1 MDNTGTGLPV
11 VVQKTYEFS
20 LWTMQKVESFR
31 RSFRFTLGDRLVG
44 TVLDILTRLV
54 DATYARDKARML
66 GEVNAMLNRLRFLLR
81 MAKDLKL
88 LHLDAYGYAAEQ
100 TDEIGRM
107 VGGWRK
113 ASIGQAGAQE

>member
-1 MDNTGTGLPV
+1 
-11 VVQKTYEFS
+11 
-20 LWTMQKVESFR
+20 MQKVESFR

-54 DATYARDKARML
+54 DATYSRDKVRTL

-88 LHLDAYGYAAEQ
+88 LQVDSYGYAAEQ
-100 TDEIGRM
+100 ADEIGRM

-113 ASIGQAGAQE
+113 AAIAPAGAPAGVPE

>member
-1 MDNTGTGLPV
+1 MTGLPV

-20 LWTMQKVESFR
+20 LWTMQKVGSFR
-31 RSFRFTLGDRLVG
+31 RSFRFTLGDRLVI

-54 DATYARDKARML
+54 DATYSRDKARIL
-66 GEVNAMLNRLRFLLR
+66 SEVNAMLNRLRFLLR

-88 LHLDAYGYAAEQ
+88 LHVDAYGYAAEQ
-100 TDEIGRM
+100 TEEIGRM

-113 ASIGQAGAQE
+113 ASVSPAGAPE